1 MVDATGDLLDGMH
14 AMRVRQALLVTALLK
29 LGEPLAM
36 TRAAATQSA
45 GYDVAIRRADD
56 GIEAYLKDAPR

>member
-45 GYDVAIRRADD
+45 GHDVAIRHTDD